1 MLRNGSDPRYAS
13 IRLGELANGVSFAL
27 WPDARDAVATL
38 QIWVSVGSRDEVS
51 GKTGLA
57 HMLEHLMFRGSASVP
72 DGEFDRRMESLGA
85 QVNAATWLDYTYYTT
100 TVHAAALP
108 EVLALEADRFAH
120 LLITPEVFRAE
131 REVVA
136 NERRQV
142 VESEPDS
149 MMMER
154 FYREVYGDS
163 CYGWP
168 TIGWGD
174 DIAGYR
180 ASDAQGF
187 HASAYA
193 PSRLFVSVAGAV
205 DAEQTIALLEQTLG
219 AIPARESERPER
231 SVTLA
236 PSFRKVMTLPVA
248 ATRVNLAW
256 PTGGRRAD
264 GFATWC
270 LLHDLLS
277 GGDSALLPAALEV
290 NEKLVLDV
298 NASQYDHALPSLF
311 EIGATLRQGVEPE
324 RVTQAVDAVLIR
336 LAEEGPTADD
346 MAIAKTR
353 LRAQDALSLAG
364 TYARAEDLGESWIAF
379 GDPLAGLRLRDEIA
393 AVTGEEV
400 RSLAR
405 RMLTELPRYELVAL
419 PDGAGAEA

>member
-1 MLRNGSDPRYAS
+1 MRLSRSDSRYEA
-13 IRLGELANGVSFAL
+13 IRLGQLGNGVAYAL
-27 WPDARDAVATL
+27 WPDSRDAVATL
-38 QIWVSVGSRDEVS
+38 QIWVSVGSRDEAV

-57 HMLEHLMFRGSASVP
+57 HMLEHLMFRGSAQVP

-85 QVNAATWLDYTYYTT
+85 QVNAATWLDYTFYTT

-108 EVLALEADRFAH
+108 EVLALEADRFAN

-131 REVVA
+131 RDVVA

-149 MMMER
+149 LMMER

-168 TIGWGD
+168 TIGWSE

-180 ASDAQGF
+180 AEDAQAF
-187 HASAYA
+187 HAEAYA
-193 PSRLFVSVAGAV
+193 PARLFVSIAGAV
-205 DAEQTIALLEQTLG
+205 DPSQTIALLERTLG
-219 AIPARESERPER
+219 SMPTRESRRPER
-231 SVTLA
+231 AVSLA
-236 PSFRKVMTLPVA
+236 ESFRKTMTLPVA
-248 ATRVNLAW
+248 APRLNLAW
-256 PTGGRRAD
+256 PTGGRRAT

-311 EIGATLRQGVEPE
+311 EVSATLRQGVSPE
-324 RVTQAVDAVLIR
+324 RVAQAVDAVLVR
-336 LAEEGPTADD
+336 LAEEGPTEDD
-346 MAIAKTR
+346 MEIAKTR
-353 LRAQDALSLAG
+353 LRAQDAVSLAG

-379 GDPLAGLRLRDEIA
+379 GDPLAGLRLRDEIV
-393 AVTGEEV
+393 AVTAAEV
-400 RSLAR
+400 RALAH
-405 RMLTELPRYELVAL
+405 RMLTELPRYELIAL
-419 PDGAGAEA
+419 PEGTGASA